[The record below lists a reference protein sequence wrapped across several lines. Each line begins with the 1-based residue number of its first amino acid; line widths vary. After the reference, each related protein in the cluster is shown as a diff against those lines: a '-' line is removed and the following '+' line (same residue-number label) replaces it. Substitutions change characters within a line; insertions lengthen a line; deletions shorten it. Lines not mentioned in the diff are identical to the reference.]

1 MGLDV
6 ISLGEILVDLPCCG
20 TSSQGNPLF
29 EACPGGAV
37 GNALSML
44 SRLGRKTALIC
55 KVGKD
60 GFGRMLKTALTE
72 QGIDASY
79 VAEDDVIPTTLALV
93 HKLPNGDRDFSFY
106 RSPGADVMLSED
118 DVPEEAFRGAKIF
131 HIGTLALTDEPAI
144 SATMKGL
151 RLAEKYGLIVT
162 LDPNLRLPLWKS
174 EEDARRAFD
183 LVMARADVMK
193 ISDNEILWYTGESDV
208 EKGIKRIRKQF
219 PNIRLLLASLGRDG
233 SSAYL
238 DDAEAFVPAFLT
250 DKTIDTTG
258 AGDCFCACCV
268 DAVLEYG
275 LDSFTPGR
283 LKQMLTFANAAASI
297 VTTRFGALRSMPT
310 REEVLALL

>member
-6 ISLGEILVDLPCCG
+6 ISLGEILIDLPQYG
-20 TSSQGNPLF
+20 VSEQGNTLF

-37 GNALSML
+37 GNTLSML

-55 KVGKD
+55 KVGRD
-60 GFGRMLKTALTE
+60 SFGRMLKAALTE

-93 HKLPNGDRDFSFY
+93 HKLPDGDRDFSFY

-118 DVPEEAFRGAKIF
+118 DVPEEPFREAKIF
-131 HIGTLALTDEPAI
+131 HLGTLALTSEPAI

-151 RLAEKYGLIVT
+151 RLAKQYGLTVT
-162 LDPNLRLPLWKS
+162 CDPNLRLPLWKS

-193 ISDNEILWYTGESDV
+193 ISDNEILWYTGESDI
-208 EKGIKRIRKQF
+208 EKGVGIIRRTF
-219 PNIRLLLASLGRDG
+219 PNIRLLMASLGRDG
-233 SSAYL
+233 SRAYL
-238 DDAEAFVPAFLT
+238 DDTAVFAPAFLT
-250 DKTIDTTG
+250 DKTVDTTG

-268 DAVLEYG
+268 DAVLKYG
-275 LDSFTPGR
+275 LNGFTADR
-283 LKQMLTFANAAASI
+283 LTEMLTFANAAASI

>member
-20 TSSQGNPLF
+20 VSEQGNPLF

-44 SRLGRKTALIC
+44 SCLGRKTALIC
-55 KVGKD
+55 KVGRD
-60 GFGRMLKTALTE
+60 GFGRMLKTALSG

-79 VAEDDVIPTTLALV
+79 VAEDEAVPTTLALV
-93 HKLPNGDRDFSFY
+93 HKLPDGDRDFSFY

-118 DVPEEAFRGAKIF
+118 DVPEEAFREAKIF
-131 HIGTLALTDEPAI
+131 HLGTLALTSEPAI

-151 RLAEKYGLIVT
+151 RLAKQNGLTIT

-183 LVMARADVMK
+183 LVMGYADVMK
-193 ISDNEILWYTGESDV
+193 ISDNEIIWYTGES
-208 EKGIKRIRKQF
+208 GIEEGVKRIREKY

-233 SSAYL
+233 SRAYL
-238 DDAEAFVPAFLT
+238 NDEEVFAPAFLT
-250 DKTIDTTG
+250 DQTVDTTG
-258 AGDCFCACCV
+258 AGDCFCACCI

-275 LDSFTPGR
+275 LDGFTPGR